1 MQVSL
6 AQVKLGTVRAILRLM
21 PLLLMGGLTLLTFW
35 LVQKNTPL
43 PINVIERPR
52 LHEPDYTI
60 KNGPSPTSTSKAKPS
75 IEF

>member
-1 MQVSL
+1 MQVSI

-21 PLLLMGGLTLLTFW
+21 PLLLMGSLTLLTFW

-52 LHEPDYTI
+52 LHEPD
-60 KNGPSPTSTSKAKPS
+60 
-75 IEF
+75 